1 MHHIVIVGGGF
12 AGVWSAASAARVR
25 GDADLRITLVSPTT
39 DLVLR
44 PRLYE
49 AEPERAVVPLKQVL
63 EPVGVEHVQA
73 TVTEID
79 TAGRRVVTD
88 DGEVLTYDRLVLATG
103 SQLIRP
109 QLPGAEHVFDVDTL
123 DGAVALRKHL
133 RGRTGFTA
141 VVVGAGFTGLEVA
154 TELAGRGR
162 VILADRS
169 TVVGPELGDGPRPAI
184 EAALDRLGVERRL
197 GTTVTEVKDGS
208 VRWADGTWSQAD
220 AVIWTAGLRAGP
232 LTACVEGSR
241 DRLGR
246 LEVDAQLRV
255 SPDVFAA
262 GDTAAAR
269 LDTGHVTVQS
279 CQYAVPLG
287 RTAGHN
293 AAADLLGLPL
303 VDFAPGPYVTDI
315 DLGGA
320 GAVFT
325 RGWDR
330 RVESTGAD
338 GKLVK
343 QWIMEKIHP
352 PVDDAEEILNAAA
365 HVYVVIP
372 GAHEL

>member
-25 GDADLRITLVSPTT
+25 GDAAIRITLVSPST

-49 AEPERAVVPLKQVL
+49 AEPERAVVPLKRIL

-79 TAGRRVVTD
+79 TAGRRVVTG

-109 QLPGAEHVFDVDTL
+109 QLPGAERLFDVDTL
-123 DGAVALRKHL
+123 DGAVALRDHL

-169 TVVGPELGDGPRPAI
+169 AVVGPELGDGPRPAI

-197 GTTVTEVKDGS
+197 GTTVTEVREGS
-208 VRWADGTWSQAD
+208 VRWADGTWSEAD
-220 AVIWTAGLRAGP
+220 AVIWTAGLRASP
-232 LTACVEGSR
+232 LTAHVEGSR

-269 LDTGHVTVQS
+269 LDAGHVTVQS

-303 VDFAPGPYVTDI
+303 IDFAPGPYVTDI

-365 HVYVVIP
+365 YVYVDIP

>member
-25 GDADLRITLVSPTT
+25 GDAAIRITLVSPGT

-49 AEPERAVVPLKQVL
+49 AEPERALVPLKRIL

-79 TAGRRVVTD
+79 TAGRRVVTG
-88 DGEVLTYDRLVLATG
+88 DGEVLAYDRLVLATG

-109 QLPGAEHVFDVDTL
+109 QLPGAERVFDVDTL
-123 DGAVALRKHL
+123 DGAVALRDHL

-169 TVVGPELGDGPRPAI
+169 AVVGPELGDGPRPAI

-208 VRWADGTWSQAD
+208 VRWADGTWSEAD
-220 AVIWTAGLRAGP
+220 AVIWTAGLRASP
-232 LTACVEGSR
+232 LTAHVEGPR

-246 LEVDAQLRV
+246 LEVDARLRV

-269 LDTGHVTVQS
+269 LDAGHVTVQS
-279 CQYAVPLG
+279 CQYAVPMG

-303 VDFAPGPYVTDI
+303 IDFAPGPYVTDI

-365 HVYVVIP
+365 YVYVVIP
-372 GAHEL
+372 GAREL

>member
-1 MHHIVIVGGGF
+1 MNHIVIVGGGF

-25 GDADLRITLVSPTT
+25 GGADMRITLVSPNT
-39 DLVLR
+39 DMVLR
-44 PRLYE
+44 PRMYE
-49 AEPERAVVPLKQVL
+49 AEPELAVVPLKRVL

-73 TVTEID
+73 AVTEID
-79 TAGRRVVTD
+79 TAGRRVVTS
-88 DGEVLTYDRLVLATG
+88 DGDALTYDRLVLATG

-109 QLPGAEHVFDVDTL
+109 EMPGADRVFDVDTL
-123 DGAVALRKHL
+123 AGAVALKERL

-141 VVVGAGFTGLEVA
+141 VVVGAGFTGLEVS
-154 TELAGRGR
+154 TELAARGR
-162 VILADRS
+162 VVLVDRNP
-169 TVVGPELGDGPRPAI
+169 VVGPELGEGPRPAI
-184 EAALDRLGVERRL
+184 EAALDQLGVERRL
-197 GTTVTEVKDGS
+197 GTTVTAVKEGS
-208 VRWADGTWSQAD
+208 AQLADGTWIEAD
-220 AVIWTAGLRAGP
+220 AVIWTAGLRANP
-232 LTACVEGSR
+232 LTAQIEGSR
-241 DRLGR
+241 DRFGR

-255 SPDVFAA
+255 SGDVFAA

-269 LDTGHVTVQS
+269 LDDGHVTVQS
-279 CQYAVPLG
+279 CQYAVPMG

-303 VDFAPGPYVTDI
+303 IDFAPGPYVTDI

-330 RVESTGAD
+330 EVESTGAD

-343 QWIMEKIHP
+343 KWIMEKIEP

-365 HVYVVIP
+365 YVYVVIP
-372 GAHEL
+372 AAHEL

>member
-1 MHHIVIVGGGF
+1 MNHIVIVGGGF

-25 GDADLRITLVSPTT
+25 GDAALRITLVSPTT

-49 AEPERAVVPLKQVL
+49 AEPERAVVPLKRIL
-63 EPVGVEHVQA
+63 EPVGVAHVQA

-79 TAGRRVVTD
+79 TAGHRVVTA

-109 QLPGAEHVFDVDTL
+109 QMPGAERVFDVDTL
-123 DGAVALRKHL
+123 DGALALKEHL
-133 RGRTGFTA
+133 RDRTDFTA

-169 TVVGPELGDGPRPAI
+169 TVVGPELGEGPRPAI
-184 EAALDRLGVERRL
+184 EAALDRLGVELRL
-197 GTTVTEVKDGS
+197 GTTVTAVEDGS
-208 VRWADGTWSQAD
+208 VRWADGTWTEAD
-220 AVIWTAGLRAGP
+220 AVVWTAGLRASP
-232 LTACVEGSR
+232 LTACVEGPR

-255 SPDVFAA
+255 SGDVFAA

-269 LDTGHVTVQS
+269 LDADHVTVQS

-303 VDFAPGPYVTDI
+303 IDFAPGPYVTDI

-365 HVYVVIP
+365 YVYVVIP
-372 GAHEL
+372 AAHEL

>member
-1 MHHIVIVGGGF
+1 MNHIVIVGGGF

-25 GDADLRITLVSPTT
+25 GDATLRITLISPAA

-49 AEPERAVVPLKQVL
+49 AEPERAVVPLKRIL
-63 EPVGVEHVQA
+63 EPVGVAHVQA

-79 TAGRRVVTD
+79 TAGHRVVTD

-109 QLPGAEHVFDVDTL
+109 RMPGAERVFDVDTL
-123 DGAVALRKHL
+123 DGALALKEHL
-133 RGRTGFTA
+133 RGRADFTA

-169 TVVGPELGDGPRPAI
+169 TVVGPELGEGPRPAI

-197 GTTVTEVKDGS
+197 GTTVTAVKDGS
-208 VRWADGTWSQAD
+208 VRWADGTWTEAD
-220 AVIWTAGLRAGP
+220 AVIWTAGLRASP
-232 LTACVEGSR
+232 LTACVEGPR

-269 LDTGHVTVQS
+269 LDAGHVTVQS

-287 RTAGHN
+287 KTAGHN

-303 VDFAPGPYVTDI
+303 IDFAPGPYVTDI

-320 GAVFT
+320 GAVLT

-352 PVDDAEEILNAAA
+352 PVDEAEEILNAAA

-372 GAHEL
+372 GAREL